1 MPYAQCPVCGFVA
14 PTGDLS
20 AHLRERH
27 PGLDPRIAHPRTA
40 LRRAIFAIALLVL
53 LLLVVAVWTNSIC
66 TAGCQ

>member
-1 MPYAQCPVCGFVA
+1 MRYAQCPACEFVA

-40 LRRAIFAIALLVL
+40 LRRAITAIALLLL
-53 LLLVVAVWTNSIC
+53 LLLVVAAWTHSIC
-66 TAGCQ
+66 TTGCV